1 VTRPFKAGALALGL
15 VGLLV
20 LVAMAA
26 RGSHPGTSGRVA
38 THAVPDSVQDA
49 FITLLVV
56 AYAVV
61 IVAIVIAFFRYKNRW
76 HDPGSNWLSN
86 FALITLLMLIA
97 TVIGY
102 YGMTHSSLRKKVDQ
116 AIHGQGQPTQN
127 PSDRL
132 NLPPVATR
140 EAQFQWPLVLA
151 LGGFVLLGGVWIYI
165 RRRGE
170 RHVPA
175 EQSLEADLVAA
186 IETTIDDL
194 RSERDA
200 RKAVIAAYALMERT
214 LTAHGLA
221 RRRAETPQEYLGRI
235 LRALNVRE
243 QAVQTL
249 TDLFEY
255 AKFSRHEIDAAMKEQ
270 AIDAL
275 LAVRED
281 VQREEALAA

>member
-15 VGLLV
+15 VALLV

-26 RGSHPGTSGRVA
+26 RGSHPGAKGDVA
-38 THAVPDSVQDA
+38 THAVPDSVQDV

-56 AYAVV
+56 AYIVV
-61 IVAIVIAFFRYKNRW
+61 IAAIIIGFFRYKSRW

-86 FALITLLMLIA
+86 FALITLLMLLA
-97 TVIGY
+97 TAIGY
-102 YGMTHSSLRKKVDQ
+102 YGMTHSNLRKKVDQ

-127 PSDRL
+127 PSNRKQ
-132 NLPPVATR
+132 LPPIDTR
-140 EAQFQWPLVLA
+140 HAEFQWPLVLA
-151 LGGFVLLGGVWIYI
+151 LGGFLLLGGVWVYV

-170 RHVPA
+170 RPA
-175 EQSLEADLVAA
+175 ADEGSLEADIVAA

-214 LTAHGLA
+214 LTSHGLA
-221 RRRAETPQEYLGRI
+221 RRRAETPMEYLGRI
-235 LRALNVRE
+235 LRSLNVRE
-243 QAVQTL
+243 SAVQTL
-249 TDLFEY
+249 TELFEY

-281 VQREEALAA
+281 VQREQALAA

>member
-1 VTRPFKAGALALGL
+1 VTRPIKAGALALGL
-15 VGLLV
+15 VALLV

-26 RGSHPGTSGRVA
+26 RGSHPGTNGDVA
-38 THAVPDSVQDA
+38 THAVPDSVQDG

-56 AYAVV
+56 AYVVV
-61 IVAIVIAFFRYKNRW
+61 IAAIIIGFFRYKSRW

-86 FALITLLMLIA
+86 FALITLLMLLA
-97 TVIGY
+97 TAIGY
-102 YGMTHSSLRKKVDQ
+102 YGMTHSNLRKKVDQ

-127 PSDRL
+127 PRERL
-132 NLPPVATR
+132 NLPPVETR
-140 EAQFQWPLVLA
+140 QAEFQWPLVLA
-151 LGGFVLLGGVWIYI
+151 LGGFLLLGAVWIYV

-170 RHVPA
+170 QPA
-175 EQSLEADLVAA
+175 PDEESLEADIVAA

-200 RKAVIAAYALMERT
+200 RKAVIAAYALMEQT
-214 LTAHGLA
+214 LTSHGLA
-221 RRRAETPQEYLGRI
+221 RRRAEAPMEYLGRI
-235 LRALNVRE
+235 LRSLNVRE
-243 QAVQTL
+243 SAVLTL

-275 LAVRED
+275 LAVRDD
-281 VQREEALAA
+281 VQRDEALAA